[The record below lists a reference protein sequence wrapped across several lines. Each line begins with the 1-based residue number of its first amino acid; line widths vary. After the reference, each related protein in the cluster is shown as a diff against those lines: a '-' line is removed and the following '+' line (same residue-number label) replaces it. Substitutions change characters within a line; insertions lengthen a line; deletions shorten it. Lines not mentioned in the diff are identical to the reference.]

1 MDPKSPDP
9 WMLELL
15 RVGQLALVLGDAL
28 FLHGG
33 LYEEALGKV
42 PDGEPA
48 EPRSRAF
55 EPAEG
60 RFQSDSRLPGPF
72 PGAFKVDPK
81 LLNRWWWLQNGNES

>member
-1 MDPKSPDP
+1 
-9 WMLELL
+9 MLELL

-48 EPRSRAF
+48 EPRS
-55 EPAEG
+55 
-60 RFQSDSRLPGPF
+60 
-72 PGAFKVDPK
+72 
-81 LLNRWWWLQNGNES
+81 